1 MERDHAEVRGGHRGA
16 RTGAPASPRAAW
28 TALVEHRFAWLALWD
43 CLSWIVAV
51 WVATWVRYDFQFS
64 RIDVLGV
71 LTVLPIVIAVQV
83 LVGLWQGLYL
93 GRWRLGSFEE
103 IEALL
108 KTVVLSAVV
117 LFVVDLPT
125 RWVPISVPVAAVF
138 IALVSMA
145 AVRYA
150 WRLLI
155 DRSKRPHGEGAERVL
170 VFGAGE
176 GADQVITAMLRD
188 PDSPYLPVA
197 ILDDDPRKAHL
208 RIRTVHV
215 RGTKADIESVAAEVR
230 ATVLLIAIPSASG
243 PLVRELA
250 EIAERAGLRVMA
262 VPTVSDLF
270 HDSIGVDDIRPLTT
284 ADLLGRREIDTDI
297 AGIADYLTGRRVLVT
312 GAGGSIGSEL
322 CRQVHRFGPAALVM
336 LDRDETGLHAVQ
348 LSIEGRAML
357 DTRDVVV
364 ADIRDLERMAAVFEE
379 HRPEVVF
386 HAAALKHLP
395 LCEMHPSEAV
405 KTNVW
410 GTANLLDLSMAN
422 GVGTFVNISTD
433 KAADPVSVLGATKRV
448 AERLT
453 AAAAKGA
460 KGDFISVRFGNVLG
474 SRGSVLGSFRSQ
486 IEMGGPVTVTDP
498 EVTRYFMT
506 VEEAVQ
512 LVIQAGAIGEH
523 GGAMVLEMGEPVRI
537 ADVAHR
543 LIAEADRPIEIVY
556 TGLRPGEKLHEVLQ
570 GGDEDPRPSVHPLI
584 AIVDVPPLSREDIT
598 GLTSSS
604 AATLLLELEEHV
616 SRPHLQAT
624 TD

>member
-1 MERDHAEVRGGHRGA
+1 MGEHDASG
-16 RTGAPASPRAAW
+16 GAPPTPRAGW

-43 CLSWIVAV
+43 SLSWVLAIWA
-51 WVATWVRYDFQFS
+51 ATWVRYEFDVS
-64 RIDVLGV
+64 SIDVAGV
-71 LTVLPIVIAVQV
+71 WTILPIVIAVQV

-108 KTVVLSAVV
+108 KAVVLSAVV
-117 LFVVDLPT
+117 LFIVDYPT
-125 RWVPISVPVAAVF
+125 RWVPISVPLAAVF

-145 AVRYA
+145 AVRYS
-150 WRLLI
+150 WRVLI
-155 DRSKRPHGEGAERVL
+155 DRGRRPSGDGAARVL
-170 VFGAGE
+170 VFGAGD

-188 PDSPYLPVA
+188 PASPYLPVA
-197 ILDDDPRKAHL
+197 ILDDDPRKSHL
-208 RIRTVHV
+208 RIRTVRV
-215 RGTKADIESVAAEVR
+215 QGTKADIETLAVELR
-230 ATVLLIAIPSASG
+230 ADVLLIAIPSADG

-250 EIAERAGLRVMA
+250 EIGERAGLRVMA
-262 VPTVSDLF
+262 VPAVSDLF
-270 HDSIGVDDIRPLTT
+270 ADSIGVDDIRPLTT

-297 AGIADYLTGRRVLVT
+297 GGIADYLTGRRVLVT

-322 CRQVHRFGPAALVM
+322 CRQVQRYGPAALVM
-336 LDRDETGLHAVQ
+336 LDRDESGLHAVQ

-357 DTRDVVV
+357 DTRDLVV
-364 ADIRDLERMAAVFEE
+364 ADIRDLERMAAVFDE
-379 HRPEVVF
+379 HRPDVVF

-410 GTANLLDLSMAN
+410 GTATLLDLSVAH
-422 GVGTFVNISTD
+422 GVDTFVNISTD

-453 AAAAKGA
+453 ASAARRAE
-460 KGDFISVRFGNVLG
+460 GDYISVRFGNVLG
-474 SRGSVLGSFRSQ
+474 SRGSVLGAFRAQ
-486 IEMGGPVTVTDP
+486 IEMGGPLTVTDP

-523 GGAMVLEMGEPVRI
+523 GGAMVLDMGEPVRI
-537 ADVAHR
+537 ADVARR
-543 LIAEADRPIEIVY
+543 LIAEADRRIEIVY
-556 TGLRPGEKLHEVLQ
+556 TGLRPGEKLHEVLC
-570 GGDEDPRPSVHPLI
+570 GDGEDPRPSAHPLI
-584 AIVDVPPLSREDIT
+584 AVVDVPPLSTADIN

-604 AATLLLELEEHV
+604 PDVLVLELEEHV
-616 SRPHLQAT
+616 SRPHLSST